1 MSSPLKITADSSGD
15 SSEEEAILNGNVEIT
30 QGQRLLRSDSAKINN
45 KSNQV
50 SLVGNI
56 VFREP
61 GIAIASDHAEISLD
75 SKEITMKNAQYVIHK
90 PSLEWNSRD
99 TEAWQ

>member
-1 MSSPLKITADSSGD
+1 M
-15 SSEEEAILNGNVEIT
+15 
-30 QGQRLLRSDSAKINN
+30 RSDSAKINN

-75 SKEITMKNAQYVIHK
+75 SKEITMKNAQYVIHG
-90 PSLEWNSRD
+90 PSLNGTAETLKRGNNGEFIVENATYSNCQPGDSGWNFVD
-99 TEAWQ
+99 FQNNHK